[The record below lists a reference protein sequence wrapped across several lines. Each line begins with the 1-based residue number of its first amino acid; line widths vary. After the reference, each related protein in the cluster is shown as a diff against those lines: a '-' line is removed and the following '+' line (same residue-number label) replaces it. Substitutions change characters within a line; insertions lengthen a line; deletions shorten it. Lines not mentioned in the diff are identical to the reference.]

1 MAEGGEPVV
10 DVPAEEEAVE
20 EKPAEKTGSAEENS
34 SATPSSKVKDLIDE
48 KNMNVKNLACARC
61 QSIVLRPGLAKAT
74 QKKFFLPHMK
84 VKTAN
89 QEPNDG
95 EELEDFWLIEGM
107 YTFENV
113 GFTNTVKSIKYLICA
128 DCEVGPIGYHD
139 LETKENFYVAVERVV
154 YT

>member
-1 MAEGGEPVV
+1 
-10 DVPAEEEAVE
+10 
-20 EKPAEKTGSAEENS
+20 
-34 SATPSSKVKDLIDE
+34 
-48 KNMNVKNLACARC
+48 
-61 QSIVLRPGLAKAT
+61 
-74 QKKFFLPHMK
+74 MK